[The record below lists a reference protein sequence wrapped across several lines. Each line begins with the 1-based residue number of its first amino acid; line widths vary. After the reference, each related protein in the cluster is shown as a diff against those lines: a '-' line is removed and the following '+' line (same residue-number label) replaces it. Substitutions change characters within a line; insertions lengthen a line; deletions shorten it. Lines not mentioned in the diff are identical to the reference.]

1 MAFIEG
7 VALGEHVKPALARCN
22 GRMVRSGG
30 NASGRGRPGISN
42 AGHSRPGVTVAR
54 LPVGAPS
61 AATAGLRL
69 PAEPAAGKVTQVRKE
84 RPRPGRRAAS
94 QRRADAVRLPVLA
107 APGPARE
114 GCVDAAA
121 GAAGVQ
127 ARLSQVP
134 PLVPAFEIRDHGSQL
149 GPQNLKGTGN
159 LLSRLRRLRG
169 ALMLEFGGYCWYLPH

>member
-22 GRMVRSGG
+22 GRMVRSGV

-61 AATAGLRL
+61 AAAAGLRP
-69 PAEPAAGKVTQVRKE
+69 PAEPAADKVTQVRKE
-84 RPRPGRRAAS
+84 RPRRCAAS
-94 QRRADAVRLPVLA
+94 QRADAVRLPVLA

-121 GAAGVQ
+121 GAAGIQ
-127 ARLSQVP
+127 ARLS
-134 PLVPAFEIRDHGSQL
+134 
-149 GPQNLKGTGN
+149 
-159 LLSRLRRLRG
+159 
-169 ALMLEFGGYCWYLPH
+169 